1 MRVHD
6 KGTCKFVP
14 KVQEVHFSGPKA
26 LAAGKKCFYVTH
38 LGAFE
43 LTAKGVTLVCVFP
56 GVDPLRDVVEVSSMK
71 IALPVGGVGAV
82 AVVQP
87 EVVGGVGFEALLEKA
102 LRGPLAAL

>member
-1 MRVHD
+1 MHQL
-6 KGTCKFVP
+6 GSWGS
-14 KVQEVHFSGPKA
+14 SGRTWR
-26 LAAGKKCFYVTH
+26 LA
-38 LGAFE
+38 
-43 LTAKGVTLVCVFP
+43 P
-56 GVDPLRDVVEVSSMK
+56 GRTTLRDVVEVSSMK

>member
-1 MRVHD
+1 M
-6 KGTCKFVP
+6 
-14 KVQEVHFSGPKA
+14 
-26 LAAGKKCFYVTH
+26 TH

-43 LTAKGVTLVCVFP
+43 LTAKGVALVCVFP
-56 GVDPLRDVVEVSSMK
+56 GVDPLRDVVEASLMK